1 MKLVEP
7 TLMAF
12 PLRGLQLIE
21 ASAGTGKTWTIA
33 NLVLRLL
40 LEQGLPIE
48 QILVV
53 TYTKAATAELRE
65 RLRMRLAEARDW
77 LHYGESDDPV
87 GRVLLKRIPAG
98 EGRFRALTRLDYALR
113 GFDEAA
119 IFTIHGFCQRV
130 LGDVALEAG
139 VPFEQTLLTDDSAL
153 LLELIADQWRRLVH
167 DAHPLLLQ
175 WLLDQHVT
183 PYSLLRALRAHI
195 GKPWLQVSAPDAG
208 ELEVRWQRCSA
219 HYLQCRTLWLSE
231 AETIATLLSS
241 PALKKNIYREDWCLQ
256 WLARTDSWLRPA
268 QAHTQ
273 ELFEKADRLTQ
284 DSLSAS
290 CKAGSEAPTH
300 PFFLAWQALLIAYKA
315 LAQALEQRFQ
325 HVLAQLYRHCQSAL
339 PQRKEVEGVLSY
351 DDLLNRLAQA
361 LEGPA
366 AAFLRQRVRQRFPAA
381 LIDEFQDTDPVQ
393 YRIFH
398 HLYGDDDA
406 VAWLVGDPK
415 QAIYSFRG
423 ADVFTYLEA
432 RQDAGQHHSLGV
444 NHRSDEALVAAVNR
458 LFSRPQ
464 PFLLPGIT
472 FQPVDAARRAPSAL
486 HCGAQQ
492 MAPLQ
497 WRLLPAEGAAL
508 SKEEASR
515 RSAQHA
521 ASEMVRLL
529 SDPAVT
535 LEGRRLHGGDIA
547 VLVPSHRQGSLM
559 AEALRERGVP
569 CVQQATRNVFFTE
582 EAIAL
587 RTLLAAVLQPNRQST
602 LTAALCSPWF
612 GLEGAALWHLRE
624 SPERWEQQ
632 VEDFNRYHQ
641 LWREQGFLPMAR
653 QLMDERRVAEQ
664 LLRLQDGERRLT
676 NVLHLLELTQA
687 ESHVHLGMDSLYR
700 WFCDQTL
707 QPDGSQDEALIR
719 LESDAQRIRI
729 VTIHASKGL
738 EYPVVFCPFAW
749 DGKLLQRHEQDLLSC
764 RDEAG
769 VATLYLGASADA
781 RNRAESE
788 RFAEQ
793 LRLLYVALTRARHR
807 CYLYWGW
814 VKDAGRAAL
823 SWLLHTTAE
832 TLPAHLA
839 ATESLD
845 QSGWQTLLAD
855 WQARMGEHM
864 HWQLADDVSPSRW
877 QANVSTPQ
885 IEVAQFGRHLRSQ
898 WQMSSFTAL
907 TRNLSAAHIELPDH
921 DGRTQPQP
929 AESVT
934 PATGMFAFPK
944 GARPGTFL
952 HSLFEQ
958 IDFCAVRP
966 DWQPVVHSLLAGQGY
981 EAHWEPVLLDML
993 QATLQQPLDE
1003 AGGCLAQVTPRERLV
1018 ELEFTFPQPALSMSQ
1033 LAQLLARPE
1042 LALPAPSRRALGQLT
1057 QQTAA
1062 GYLKGYV
1069 DLICRI
1075 NNKFYVID
1083 YKSNWLGNRAEDYA
1097 APRLEQAIAHEHYYL
1112 QYLLYTLALHRY
1124 LQQRLPGYQYE
1135 QHMGGVRYL
1144 FLRGTA
1150 TGQPGCGVYSDR
1162 PSLAMIEALDAF
1174 FAEEVT

>member
-7 TLMAF
+7 TLMGF

-65 RLRMRLAEARDW
+65 RLRLRLAEARDW
-77 LHYGESDDPV
+77 LYHGDSTDPV
-87 GRVLLKRIPAG
+87 GRVLLKRLPAG
-98 EGRFRALTRLDYALR
+98 EARFRALTRLDYALR

-139 VPFEQTLLTDDSAL
+139 VPFEQALLTDDSGL
-153 LLELIADQWRRLVH
+153 LLELIADSWRRLVH
-167 DAHPLLLQ
+167 DVHPLLLQ
-175 WLLDQHVT
+175 WLLDHHIT
-183 PYSLLRALRAHI
+183 PYTLLRTLRSYI
-195 GKPWLQVSAPDAG
+195 GQPWLQVAAPEAG
-208 ELEVRWQRCSA
+208 ELEACWQRFVQ
-219 HYLQCRTLWLSE
+219 HYQHCRALWL
-231 AETIATLLSS
+231 AETDTITALLAS
-241 PALKKNIYREDWCLQ
+241 PALKKNVYREDWCRL
-256 WLARTDSWLRPA
+256 WLGKMDAWLRPE
-268 QAHTQ
+268 QAHQ
-273 ELFEKADRLTQ
+273 QALFDKAERLTQ

-290 CKAGSEAPTH
+290 CKAGSEAPVH
-300 PFFLAWQALLIAYKA
+300 AFFIAWQDLLMEQKSMLI
-315 LAQALEQRFQ
+315 ALEQRYQ
-325 HVLAQLYRHCQSAL
+325 HVLAALYRHCQAAL
-339 PQRKEVEGVLSY
+339 PARKETEGVLSY

-366 AAFLRQRVRQRFPAA
+366 AEFLRQRVRQRFPAA

-393 YRIFH
+393 YRIFQQ
-398 HLYGDDDA
+398 LYGDDDA

-423 ADVFTYLEA
+423 ADVFTYLQA
-432 RQDAGQHHSLGV
+432 RHDAGQQHSLGV
-444 NHRSDEALVAAVNR
+444 NHRSDEALVSAVNQ
-458 LFSRPQ
+458 LFARPQ
-464 PFLLPGIT
+464 PFLLPGIV
-472 FQPVDAARRAPSAL
+472 FQPVDAARRGPSAL
-486 HCGAQQ
+486 HGGAQHA
-492 MAPLQ
+492 APLQ
-497 WRLLPAEGAAL
+497 WRLLAADGTAL

-529 SDPAVT
+529 SDPAVM

-569 CVQQATRNVFFTE
+569 CVQQATHNVFLTE
-582 EAIAL
+582 EAVEL
-587 RTLLAAVLQPNRQST
+587 RNLLAAVLQPNRQSA
-602 LTAALCSPWF
+602 LSAALCCPWL
-612 GLEGAALWHLRE
+612 GLDGAELWQLRE
-624 SPERWEQQ
+624 TPEHWEQQ

-641 LWREQGFLPMAR
+641 LWREHGFLPMAR
-653 QLMDERRVAEQ
+653 QLLDERAVAEH

-707 QPDGSQDEALIR
+707 QPDGGQDEALIR
-719 LESDAQRIRI
+719 LESDAQRVRI

-749 DGKLLQRHEQDLLSC
+749 DGKLLQRHEQDVLSC

-769 VATLYLGASADA
+769 VATLYLGAPATA
-781 RNRAESE
+781 RARAESE

-823 SWLLHTTAE
+823 SWLLYGTA
-832 TLPAHLA
+832 TSLPEHLMM
-839 ATESLD
+839 TEALD
-845 QSGWQTLLAD
+845 QAGWQALLQD
-855 WQARMGEHM
+855 WQARMGGQM
-864 HWQLADDVSPSRW
+864 HWQLADDVSQARW
-877 QANVSTPQ
+877 QAELSTPQ
-885 IEVAQFGRHLRSQ
+885 VEVARFGRHLRSQ

-907 TRNLSAAHIELPDH
+907 TRNLSAAYIELPDH

-929 AESVT
+929 TESDA
-934 PATGMFAFPK
+934 PASGMFAFPK

-958 IDFCAVRP
+958 IDFCASRS
-966 DWQPVVHSLLAGQGY
+966 DWQPVVRSLLAGQGY

-993 QATLQQPLDE
+993 QASLQQPLDE
-1003 AGGCLAQVTPRERLV
+1003 AGGCLAQVTQRERLV
-1018 ELEFTFPQPALSMSQ
+1018 ELEFTYPLPALSMPQ
-1033 LAQLLARPE
+1033 LAALLARPE
-1042 LALPAPSRRALGQLT
+1042 LGLPQPCRQVLGQLNH
-1057 QQTAA
+1057 QAAA

-1075 NNKFYVID
+1075 NNRFYVID
-1083 YKSNWLGNRAEDYA
+1083 YKSNWLGGRAEDYA
-1097 APRLEQAIAHEHYYL
+1097 PQRLSHAIAHEHYYL

-1135 QHMGGVRYL
+1135 EHMGGVRYL

-1150 TGQPGCGVYSDR
+1150 TGQPGCGVYADL
-1162 PSLAMIEALDAF
+1162 PSLAMIDALDHF
-1174 FAEEVT
+1174 FAGVQA